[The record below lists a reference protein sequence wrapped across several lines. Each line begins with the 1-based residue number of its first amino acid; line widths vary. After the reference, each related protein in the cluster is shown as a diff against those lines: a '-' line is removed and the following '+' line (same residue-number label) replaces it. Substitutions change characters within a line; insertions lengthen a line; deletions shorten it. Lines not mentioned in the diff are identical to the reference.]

1 MVSRNVGCFA
11 RIKQTSTDFI
21 RDFFAA
27 VTIMVSSTHFG
38 EEVCALR
45 GKRVLIDKN
54 QKLGSQ
60 SRSSARKRA
69 QR

>member
-11 RIKQTSTDFI
+11 RIKQTPTDFI
-21 RDFFAA
+21 RDVFAA

-45 GKRVLIDKN
+45 GK
-54 QKLGSQ
+54 
-60 SRSSARKRA
+60 
-69 QR
+69 